1 MEPRAELVHVQ
12 QVGLINV
19 FLNQRIRTAFKG
31 FLLMLLADFR
41 FADAQKI
48 DMMIE
53 REL

>member
-1 MEPRAELVHVQ
+1 MHVQ
-12 QVGLINV
+12 RVGLINV
-19 FLNQRIRTAFKG
+19 FKLKNLPKLAFKG
-31 FLLMLLADFR
+31 FLLMLLTNFR